1 MARGS
6 TQTQPRRKTADR
18 KTTQPKAAAGEA
30 SVEAVGDEPLD
41 DEASPQTGEIDASGL
56 DELPAGGALPQAIA
70 QSDGRAREVL
80 GRLACAVGK
89 RDHAINDALAKDL
102 IAREDA
108 EAVAILVK
116 HLDERETAVS
126 VDVAKVLEIVAASSP
141 KLLGPGT
148 DGLASAVRSTNART
162 ATVASTLL
170 ALAAPAVPARVAKH
184 LDALLKVFP
193 VGAPAVR
200 DALVRA
206 FAGLC
211 AASVAYQRRLGPVL
225 EEALATCGERDLPRW
240 AEVILPSLKGEPH
253 ARARAIVERRMPEL
267 PRPGVL
273 RVAKLLGVKP
283 PRAKA

>member
-6 TQTQPRRKTADR
+6 TQTQPRRKAADR
-18 KTTQPKAAAGEA
+18 KTAPTNTDDASSAAALRDVPPEDETLPEA
-30 SVEAVGDEPLD
+30 LDAEA
-41 DEASPQTGEIDASGL
+41 AIL
-56 DELPAGGALPQAIA
+56 DELPVGGGLPQAIA
-70 QSDGRAREVL
+70 HAEGRTREIL
-80 GRLACAVGK
+80 GRLACAMGK
-89 RDHAINDALAKDL
+89 RDHAINEALAKDL
-102 IAREDA
+102 LAREDA
-108 EAVAILVK
+108 EATAILVK

-126 VDVAKVLEIVAASSP
+126 VDVAKVLEIIAAASP
-141 KLLGPGT
+141 KLLGPGA
-148 DGLASAVRSTNART
+148 DGLAAAIRSTNART

-170 ALAAPAVPARVAKH
+170 AVAAPAVPARVAKH

-225 EEALATCGERDLPRW
+225 EEALATCSERDLPRW